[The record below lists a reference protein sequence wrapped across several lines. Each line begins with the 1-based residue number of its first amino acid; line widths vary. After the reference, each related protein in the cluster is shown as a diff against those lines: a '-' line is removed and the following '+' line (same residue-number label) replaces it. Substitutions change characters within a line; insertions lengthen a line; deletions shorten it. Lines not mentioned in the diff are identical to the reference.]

1 MKIYIF
7 VMSLILVCSAN
18 IKAQDNKGNTQSS
31 LEKTL
36 AEISKNNKT
45 ILANVQYWEVKK
57 LEYKTGLTPYNP
69 KVDYDYLS
77 GSPAGAGN
85 QTDFVITQAF
95 DFPTSYAKKKK
106 LSNEQIKQA
115 EFQLNASRQDVLLEA
130 KLICIELIYFNK
142 FQSEVLKRKQNT
154 EKWLSDFQAK
164 LAKGDGNMLDVNKAK
179 LQLIEINGSFQEN
192 KSMIIQLNQ
201 KLTELNGGN
210 LIVFADSGYP
220 QLPLMTSFETLE
232 SEIETNDPVKKYLEQ
247 QNVIGRSRLDVSK
260 AMTLPKLDVGY
271 HYQAI
276 LGQSYNGVHVGFTL
290 PLWENRNKVKAEQAN
305 TVFNEL
311 NLSVHKNEHYYDTQ
325 QKYIKQSNLSI
336 TVTEYSNLFN
346 SSNNVD
352 LLNKSLALGQI
363 STIQYFMEM
372 SYYYEALKN
381 YLVSE
386 KEYHKTIAELYKYQL

>member
-18 IKAQDNKGNTQSS
+18 IKAQDNTGNTQSS

-57 LEYKTGLTPYNP
+57 MEYKTGLTPYNP

-142 FQSEVLKRKQNT
+142 FQDEVLKRKQNT

-164 LAKGDGNMLDVNKAK
+164 LDKGDGNMLDVNKAK
-179 LQLIEINGSFQEN
+179 LQLIEINASFQEN

-232 SEIETNDPVKKYLEQ
+232 SEIKTKDPVRKYLEQ
-247 QNVIGRSRLDVSK
+247 QNVIGRSQLDVSK

-290 PLWENRNKVKAEQAN
+290 PLWENRNKVKVEQAN

>member
-18 IKAQDNKGNTQSS
+18 IKAQDNTGNTQSS

-57 LEYKTGLTPYNP
+57 MEYKTGLTPYNP

-85 QTDFVITQAF
+85 QTDFAITQAF

-164 LAKGDGNMLDVNKAK
+164 LDKGDGNMLDVNKAK
-179 LQLIEINGSFQEN
+179 LQLIEINASFQEN

-232 SEIETNDPVKKYLEQ
+232 SEIETKDPVRKYLEQ
-247 QNVIGRSRLDVSK
+247 QNVIGRSQLDVSK

-290 PLWENRNKVKAEQAN
+290 PLWENRNKVKVEQAN

>member
-18 IKAQDNKGNTQSS
+18 IKAQDNTGNTQSS

-142 FQSEVLKRKQNT
+142 FQDEVLKRKQNT

-164 LAKGDGNMLDVNKAK
+164 LDKGDGNMLDVNKAK
-179 LQLIEINGSFQEN
+179 LQLIEINASFQEN

-247 QNVIGRSRLDVSK
+247 QNVIGRSQLDVSK